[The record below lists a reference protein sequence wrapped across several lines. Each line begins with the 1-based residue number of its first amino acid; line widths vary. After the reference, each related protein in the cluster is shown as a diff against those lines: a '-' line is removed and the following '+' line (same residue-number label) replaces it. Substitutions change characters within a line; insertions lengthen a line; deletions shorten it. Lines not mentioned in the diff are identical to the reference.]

1 MSKPKRRK
9 QPSTP
14 KLTKSGRI
22 DLRTAGNSLTSKH
35 RRLIRAYV
43 DPDSP
48 TEGNATQSA
57 IAAGYSP
64 ISAPQTGNRIIKSD
78 NGEKELTRIYDAA
91 GLTVEKLAKRVKQG
105 MNAKET
111 KAFIHQKTG
120 DIVYSKPLVAHDV
133 RLRAVRLAHE
143 LRGDFAP
150 RRVELDVRVAVLAGR
165 IQAAR
170 RREMDPTPPQPV
182 VVGPDDKEAEPVTPT
197 E

>member
-1 MSKPKRRK
+1 VSKPKRRK
-9 QPSTP
+9 DPKLP

-22 DLRTAGNSLTSKH
+22 DLRTAGNSLTPKH

-43 DPDSP
+43 DPNSP

-57 IAAGYSP
+57 IAAGFSP
-64 ISAPQTGNRIIKSD
+64 VSAPQTGNRIIKSD
-78 NGEKELTRIYDAA
+78 NGERELTRIYDAA

-143 LRGDFAP
+143 LRGDFAAK
-150 RRVELDVRVAVLAGR
+150 RVELDVRVAVLAGR

-170 RREMDPTPPQPV
+170 RREVDQLPQDVVDRASDKQPEPITPS
-182 VVGPDDKEAEPVTPT
+182 E
-197 E
+197 